1 MITRTFPFARGIA
14 LLLAGALAILSPAC
28 SITEPPMTATSPF
41 NPRAPEGARLP
52 RQESLQPDSATRK
65 TAALLSTA
73 QKESPP
79 EEADSATSATSTPSS
94 K

>member
-1 MITRTFPFARGIA
+1 MITRTFPFARSIA
-14 LLLAGALAILSPAC
+14 LTLTAALAILSAAC

-52 RQESLQPDSATRK
+52 RQESLQLDSASRK
-65 TAALLSTA
+65 TAALLSAA
-73 QKESPP
+73 QKESPS
-79 EEADSATSATSTPSS
+79 EEADSAASATPSS